1 MTNNN
6 WIEVYN
12 EEFND
17 ASFCWNYD
25 NNLGRRSASQTNTKM
40 KNFISNLLTKKD
52 QEHKAELEMIKGELE
67 QISKKQFIAA
77 TDNDG
82 HRYQIPKNK
91 LQDWL
96 QWSEIPSDDERSWDV
111 PDYAERIDGMNV
123 KTPSLKDSLS
133 ILDKHIN
140 K

>member
-6 WIEVYN
+6 WETIN
-12 EEFND
+12 EIID
-17 ASFCWNYD
+17 VALTKY
-25 NNLGRRSASQTNTKM
+25 SAQYGSPDFMNAIKEITDE
-40 KNFISNLLTKKD
+40 ISNLLTKKD
-52 QEHKAELEMIKGELE
+52 QEHKAELEIIKGELE